1 MANQARVTSTEAL
14 DAFRASLIIFMN
26 KANRA
31 VDDVN
36 DEVRRT
42 RIWLQHDQRV
52 LWESEFRKRTKVL
65 DQAEQELMSVRLT
78 GNHETA
84 MIVRQQA
91 VNKAKR
97 ALGEAS
103 DKLRRVKAWNQN
115 YDGLADPIV
124 KRLESLRQF
133 LSNDIPKGIAYL
145 VNAQRAL
152 DAYASAGAAPTG
164 GGTGGTVVASTSEGE
179 GGEPMTKSE

>member
-1 MANQARVTSTEAL
+1 
-14 DAFRASLIIFMN
+14 
-26 KANRA
+26 
-31 VDDVN
+31 
-36 DEVRRT
+36 
-42 RIWLQHDQRV
+42 
-52 LWESEFRKRTKVL
+52 
-65 DQAEQELMSVRLT
+65 MSVRLT

-145 VNAQRAL
+145 VNAQHAL

-164 GGTGGTVVASTSEGE
+164 GGSGTAVAATPESE

>member
-14 DAFRASLIIFMN
+14 DTFRAHLIIFMN

-42 RIWLQHDQRV
+42 RVWLQHDQRV
-52 LWESEFRKRTKVL
+52 LWESEFRKREKAL
-65 DQAEQELMSVRLT
+65 AQAEQELMSVRLT

-84 MIVRQQA
+84 MIIRQQA

-97 ALGEAS
+97 ALGEAG

-133 LSNDIPKGIAYL
+133 LGNDIPKGIAYL

-152 DAYASAGAAPTG
+152 DAYAGAGAPASGGIASNTPAAPD
-164 GGTGGTVVASTSEGE
+164 GE
-179 GGEPMTKSE
+179 AGEPMTKSE